1 MIKGTANYL
10 NPLQIPFC
18 YFFQMIS
25 CRIFAILIMQRL
37 GYYQYSWS
45 SFSLKMMFVSCKFMQ
60 AVVTSHLVVR
70 GCYRSITLVVYG
82 NTAEDLG
89 QFNIDFDLDN
99 SLASLVFSPLDG
111 KLEDLPPAL
120 LSDQSTIEEL
130 VSSTLSFTLPFSD
143 LDMSSE
149 MRHFLHLALK
159 VCQFSDDDEAII
171 LKTVRAVVST
181 LHSHVND
188 NYCGTVACGDEL
200 SLRKAIYEKE
210 DQQKVLSVISEATNE
225 LLELYKSLQSSK
237 HNESLL
243 LDIVEEPDFDS
254 VTSQLVVDMLYQQ
267 FSFLQKISSLD
278 IPLLYLVT
286 LDLPLLFSQLIF
298 CMINIKPLIMFSR
311 RTKSQPLA

>member
-1 MIKGTANYL
+1 MQ
-10 NPLQIPFC
+10 NPFSHI
-18 YFFQMIS
+18 FQMIS

-45 SFSLKMMFVSCKFMQ
+45 SFYLKMVFMQ
-60 AVVTSHLVVR
+60 VVVTSHLVVR

-89 QFNIDFDLDN
+89 QFNVDLDLDN

-120 LSDQSTIEEL
+120 LSDKSTMEEL
-130 VSSTLSFTLPFSD
+130 LSSTLSFSLPFSD

-159 VCQFSDDDEAII
+159 VCQLSDDESII

-181 LHSHVND
+181 LHSHVNN

-225 LLELYKSLQSSK
+225 LLELYQFLQSSK
-237 HNESLL
+237 QNESLF
-243 LDIVEEPDFDS
+243 LDIVEEPDSDS
-254 VTSQLVVDMLYQQ
+254 VTSQLVVDMIYQQ
-267 FSFLQKISSLD
+267 FRFSQKFSSLD
-278 IPLLYLVT
+278 IPLFYQVT
-286 LDLPLLFSQLIF
+286 LDLTFYSL
-298 CMINIKPLIMFSR
+298 N
-311 RTKSQPLA
+311 

>member
-1 MIKGTANYL
+1 
-10 NPLQIPFC
+10 
-18 YFFQMIS
+18 
-25 CRIFAILIMQRL
+25 MQ
-37 GYYQYSWS
+37 
-45 SFSLKMMFVSCKFMQ
+45 V
-60 AVVTSHLVVR
+60 VVTSHLVVR

-89 QFNIDFDLDN
+89 QFNVDFDLDN

-120 LSDQSTIEEL
+120 LSDKLTMEEL
-130 VSSTLSFTLPFSD
+130 LSSTLSFSLPFSD

-159 VCQFSDDDEAII
+159 VCQLSDDESII

-181 LHSHVND
+181 LHSHVNN

-225 LLELYKSLQSSK
+225 LLELYKFLQSSK
-237 HNESLL
+237 QNQSLL
-243 LDIVEEPDFDS
+243 LDIVEEPESDS
-254 VTSQLVVDMLYQQ
+254 VTSQLVVDMIYQQ
-267 FSFLQKISSLD
+267 FPFSQKFSSLD
-278 IPLLYLVT
+278 IPVFYQVT
-286 LDLPLLFSQLIF
+286 LDLTVLFSQLIL
-298 CMINIKPLIMFSR
+298 CMIYIKSL
-311 RTKSQPLA
+311 LH

>member
-1 MIKGTANYL
+1 MADGVCGCYKLLAVCKNSDIEMTFL
-10 NPLQIPFC
+10 PLHRTLI
-18 YFFQMIS
+18 YSTRQMIS

-37 GYYQYSWS
+37 GYYQYSRT
-45 SFSLKMMFVSCKFMQ
+45 SFFLKMTFVSCKFMLIGIMQ

-89 QFNIDFDLDN
+89 QCNIDFDLDN

-120 LSDQSTIEEL
+120 LSDKSTIEEL
-130 VSSTLSFTLPFSD
+130 VSSTLSLSLPFSD

-159 VCQFSDDDEAII
+159 LCQLSDDEAII

-181 LHSHVND
+181 LHSHVNH
-188 NYCGTVACGDEL
+188 NYSGTVACGDEL

-210 DQQKVLSVISEATNE
+210 EQQKVLSVISEATNE
-225 LLELYKSLQSSK
+225 LLELYKFLQDSK
-237 HNESLL
+237 QIESLL
-243 LDIVEEPDFDS
+243 LDIVEEPDS

-267 FSFLQKISSLD
+267 FSFLQKFSSLD
-278 IPLLYLVT
+278 IPLFYQVT
-286 LDLPLLFSQLIF
+286 LDLFFSLIDF
-298 CMINIKPLIMFSR
+298 MYD
-311 RTKSQPLA
+311 

>member
-1 MIKGTANYL
+1 M
-10 NPLQIPFC
+10 
-18 YFFQMIS
+18 
-25 CRIFAILIMQRL
+25 LI
-37 GYYQYSWS
+37 GI
-45 SFSLKMMFVSCKFMQ
+45 MQ

-89 QFNIDFDLDN
+89 QCNIDFDLDN

-120 LSDQSTIEEL
+120 LSDKSTIEEL
-130 VSSTLSFTLPFSD
+130 LSSTLSFSLPFSD

-159 VCQFSDDDEAII
+159 VCQLSDDEAII

-181 LHSHVND
+181 LHSHVNN

-210 DQQKVLSVISEATNE
+210 DQQKVLFVISEATNE
-225 LLELYKSLQSSK
+225 LLELYKFLQSSK
-237 HNESLL
+237 QDESLL
-243 LDIVEEPDFDS
+243 LDIVEEPDSDS

-267 FSFLQKISSLD
+267 FPFSQHFSSLD
-278 IPLLYLVT
+278 IPLFYQVT
-286 LDLPLLFSQLIF
+286 LDLFHYFPNLF
-298 CMINIKPLIMFSR
+298 MYD
-311 RTKSQPLA
+311 